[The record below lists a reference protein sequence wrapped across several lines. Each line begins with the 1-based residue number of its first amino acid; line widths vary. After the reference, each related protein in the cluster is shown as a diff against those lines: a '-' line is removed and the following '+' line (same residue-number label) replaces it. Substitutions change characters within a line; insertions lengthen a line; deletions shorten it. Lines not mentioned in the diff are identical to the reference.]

1 MKRLLREPLLH
12 FLLLGAALFLWYEWR
27 GGGGG
32 PGSTRI
38 VLGAG
43 QIEYLVAGFTRTWQ
57 RPPTEPELKGLLDD
71 WVPRGDRQPRGDGDG
86 ARPRRHRH
94 PPTPAAEARVPAR
107 GRRRCGCADRGR
119 ARCLAR
125 EPRRGLCPRAGGRAA
140 PGLRQRRTARRRR
153 PRPKPAACSPRSGG
167 EGPVRRSTTWAT
179 LRCCRSSSISHR
191 PTRSPACSAKSSPG
205 RSPRRRSERGAVRCV
220 SSFGLHL
227 VFVTE
232 RREAR
237 QPTLAEVRPQVER
250 DAVGAA
256 RRDQL
261 AHLYD
266 SLLAKYTVV
275 IEPRPAEGPAKAA
288 PP

>member
-12 FLLLGAALFLWYEWR
+12 FLLLGAALFLWYALR

-38 VLGAG
+38 VLGSG

-71 WVPRGDRQPRGDGDG
+71 WVKEEIASREAMAMGLDRDDTVIRRRLRQKLEFLLEDAAGAVAPTEAELAAWLESHAADYALAPEVALRQLFVSTERRGAGAEGEARRLLAEVGRRAAGAPLDDLGDASMLPQQIDL
-86 ARPRRHRH
+86 
-94 PPTPAAEARVPAR
+94 TPADQISRVFGEEFARAVAEAEVGAW
-107 GRRRCGCADRGR
+107 
-119 ARCLAR
+119 
-125 EPRRGLCPRAGGRAA
+125 
-140 PGLRQRRTARRRR
+140 
-153 PRPKPAACSPRSGG
+153 SG
-167 EGPVRRSTTWAT
+167 PIA
-179 LRCCRSSSISHR
+179 
-191 PTRSPACSAKSSPG
+191 
-205 RSPRRRSERGAVRCV
+205 

-232 RREAR
+232 RRAAR
-237 QPTLAEVRPQVER
+237 QPALAEVRPQVER
-250 DAVGAA
+250 DAVAAA

-275 IEPRPAEGPAKAA
+275 IESQRAEDPAKATS
-288 PP
+288 P